1 MIKYLSL
8 LILFFLSFNIEAQ
21 SQTRSCNMYVVRDR
35 AYFYDRT
42 VSQGRPAYLKRKG
55 YMVYGEAFTV
65 PCRLVNEDWIYV
77 VFRNPKGVV
86 SKGYVRGSD
95 VEIFVD

>member
-1 MIKYLSL
+1 MKHLAVL
-8 LILFFLSFNIEAQ
+8 LFLFLLFDIEAKSQ
-21 SQTRSCNMYVVRDR
+21 SRSCTMYVVRDR

-42 VSQGRPAYLKRKG
+42 LANGRPAYLKRKG
-55 YMVYGEAFTV
+55 YMVYGESFTV
-65 PCRLVNEDWIYV
+65 PCRLVYEDWIYV

-95 VEIFVD
+95 VELFVD

>member
-1 MIKYLSL
+1 
-8 LILFFLSFNIEAQ
+8 
-21 SQTRSCNMYVVRDR
+21 
-35 AYFYDRT
+35 
-42 VSQGRPAYLKRKG
+42 
-55 YMVYGEAFTV
+55 MVYGESFSV

-95 VEIFVD
+95 VELFVD